1 MSSPLVPTKPDTSS
15 DDSPRERG
23 ASDSPARRKDAPAQS
38 AVTGSEPS
46 DGVGDA
52 RAESSPAGYGPAPSD
67 RAVDADLLV
76 DIPQLVVED
85 LALEL
90 EASLVLNRVKLD
102 AKGLDA
108 GLFLKANFDSLRA
121 LAQRGSEGQVVE
133 GERGSRSPRG
143 SDIMRVRTG
152 LRELLGTTRD
162 AYRDLSDREVQRQLR
177 DVHASAQ
184 EAHDRVASDD
194 PARETSGDDDD
205 GRESDRDRAGDGG
218 RPHAVQERLRHA
230 AGQGVKAVG
239 LTVAG
244 LAGGALLESRT
255 KPSRKLPI
263 PRRRSRAQVVRDEI
277 TRRLP

>member
-1 MSSPLVPTKPDTSS
+1 LVPTKPDASS
-15 DDSPRERG
+15 DDSPREREV
-23 ASDSPARRKDAPAQS
+23 SESPARRKDAPAQS

-46 DGVGDA
+46 DGLGDE

-121 LAQRGSEGQVVE
+121 LAQRGSEGSEGSVVE
-133 GERGSRSPRG
+133 GERASRSPRG
-143 SDIMRVRTG
+143 SDLMRVRTG

-177 DVHASAQ
+177 GVHASAQ
-184 EAHDRVASDD
+184 EAHDRVASDE

-205 GRESDRDRAGDGG
+205 GRDRDGDRAGDGG
-218 RPHAVQERLRHA
+218 RSHAVRERLRHA

-244 LAGGALLESRT
+244 LAGGALLEART